1 MPVTG
6 LDGCRNGWAAVDLGD
21 DGRLAGIRL
30 GPALDTLLAGTPAG
44 QVVGIDMPLG
54 LLADGWRAADREA
67 RALLGARRSSVFA
80 IPPGPVWQ
88 EASYRA
94 ANERC
99 RALTGS
105 GLSAQAWG
113 LQRKLL
119 EANDYRL
126 RCRHPLYEV
135 HPELSFSA
143 MAGAPLRYPK
153 RLPAGAAER
162 RGLLAAAGI
171 VIPPDG
177 PWSRVTADVLDAAAV
192 AWTARRIALG
202 RAGIVP
208 DPPQTDRHGHEI
220 AIRYLH
226 AGNVARAG
234 FPAARGTLSGRHP
247 VWVPEAGRR
256 SGMAVKEPAMTK
268 KEAAEAVRTAK
279 ARLGLT
285 WAQLAEAV
293 GRPLAWTTSAL
304 LGQHP
309 MSRAEAEAAT
319 SLLDLDDGVR
329 QALELQPTRGALDS
343 PVPTD
348 PTIYRFYE
356 VLQVYGPTIKELIH
370 EQFGDG
376 IMSAINFRLDVR
388 RDPDPAGDRVVVT
401 LDGKFLPYQW

>member
-6 LDGCRNGWAAVDLGD
+6 VDACRNGWVAVDLDD
-21 DGRLAGIRL
+21 DGLLDGRAGIRV
-30 GPALDTLLAGTPAG
+30 GPALGALLGGTAAG

-54 LLADGWRAADREA
+54 LLAEGWRAADRDA

-88 EASYRA
+88 ELTYPA
-94 ANERC
+94 ANQRC
-99 RALTGS
+99 RALTGR

-113 LQRKLL
+113 LRRKLL

-126 RCRHPLYEV
+126 RCRPALHEV
-135 HPELSFSA
+135 HPELSFRA
-143 MAGAPLRYPK
+143 LAGTPLRHPK

-162 RGLLAAAGI
+162 RGLLARAGI
-171 VIPPDG
+171 DIPPDG
-177 PWSRVTADVLDAAAV
+177 PWSRIEADVLDAAAA
-192 AWTARRIALG
+192 AWTARRIA
-202 RAGIVP
+202 AGQARTIP
-208 DPPQTDRHGHEI
+208 DPPQTDGHGYEI

-226 AGNVARAG
+226 AGNEPGPSSTR
-234 FPAARGTLSGRHP
+234 RSGTLSGTP
-247 VWVPEAGRR
+247 IGAGRR

-268 KEAAEAVRTAK
+268 QEAAEAVRTAK
-279 ARLGLT
+279 IRLGLT
-285 WAQLAEAV
+285 WAQL
-293 GRPLAWTTSAL
+293 
-304 LGQHP
+304 
-309 MSRAEAEAAT
+309 EAAT
-319 SLLDLDDGVR
+319 SLLDLDDDVR
-329 QALELQPTRGALDS
+329 QALELQPARGALDT

-370 EQFGDG
+370 EEFGDG

-388 RDPDPAGDRVVVT
+388 RAPDPSGDRVVVT